1 MGRGRKQLRR
11 KIVCQRE
18 ISRNLEEKGKK
29 IQTGVLHDLNSLGKK
44 KHYVVLKAKKQRKD
58 IRSADY
64 PRDVVDHHSVFDN
77 VKMFSS

>member
-44 KHYVVLKAKKQRKD
+44 NTMWY
-58 IRSADY
+58 
-64 PRDVVDHHSVFDN
+64 
-77 VKMFSS
+77 